1 MYISLW
7 NTKQNPKWTTDRQ
20 KHSPEGTHTF
30 DMTTTF
36 AIRQP
41 NFCCSSYTRSSHIW
55 WNEQEVIS
63 FYRLKWYLKEST
75 FINLLYLIII
85 SLLFSCTDFRVDKD
99 FRVDIKVKTYTHKPY
114 YFFPI
119 EETKAK
125 SELVSASNVKRL

>member
-1 MYISLW
+1 M
-7 NTKQNPKWTTDRQ
+7 
-20 KHSPEGTHTF
+20 
-30 DMTTTF
+30 M
-36 AIRQP
+36 
-41 NFCCSSYTRSSHIW
+41 
-55 WNEQEVIS
+55 NEQEVIS
-63 FYRLKWYLKEST
+63 SYRLKWYLKEST

-125 SELVSASNVKRL
+125 SDLVSASIVKRL